1 MQVVSGIADGIST
14 AVAIGKFDGMH
25 LGHEKLLKEIKAYRS
40 EGLYSLVFTFEKPV
54 ADFFTGD
61 QSGVLTTNDEKLAL
75 LEEAGIDY
83 VYMMP
88 VNKDTVS
95 YEPEA
100 FVREMLISRLHA
112 RVIAAGA
119 DLSFGDKGAGDMELL
134 KRLSDAGSAKNRFKA
149 VQIDKVMYEGEEISS
164 TLVRDAVSIGNMERA
179 GAMLG
184 RPYFLHGEVV
194 HGRKLGRTIGIPT
207 ANLIPDADKLMPP
220 FGVYHSRIR
229 LDDGRSFKGITN
241 IGVKPT
247 IKDDKAVTAETHI
260 FDFDEDIYGR
270 KIQVSL
276 CHFERREMK
285 FEGMDELI
293 KQMEEDIRRAL

>member
-1 MQVVSGIADGIST
+1 MQVVSGIDEGVGT

-100 FVREMLISRLHA
+100 FVREVLISRLHA

-184 RPYFLHGEVV
+184 RSYFLHGEVV

-207 ANLIPDADKLMPP
+207 ANLIPAEDKLMPP

-229 LDDGRSFKGITN
+229 LDDGRSLKGITN

-247 IKDDKAVTAETHI
+247 VKNDKAVTAETHI

-270 KIQVSL
+270 KLEVSL
-276 CHFERREMK
+276 CHFARREMK
-285 FEGMDELI
+285 FEGMDEL
-293 KQMEEDIRRAL
+293 KEQMKEDIRRAL

>member
-1 MQVVSGIADGIST
+1 MQVVSGIAEGVTT

-25 LGHEKLLKEIKAYRS
+25 LGHEKLLEEIRSYRR

-54 ADFFTGD
+54 ADFFTRE

-88 VNKDTVS
+88 VNKDTVA

-134 KRLSDAGSAKNRFKA
+134 KRLSDAGSAKKSFKA

-184 RPYFLHGEVV
+184 RPYSLHGEVV

-207 ANLIPDADKLMPP
+207 ANLIPREDKLMPP

-229 LDDGRSFKGITN
+229 LDDGRTLKGITN

-247 IKDDKAVTAETHI
+247 IKDDKAITAETHI

-270 KIQVSL
+270 NIQVSL

-285 FEGMDELI
+285 FESMDEL
-293 KQMEEDIRRAL
+293 KRQMEEDIRRAL

>member
-149 VQIDKVMYEGEEISS
+149 VQIDKVRYEGEEISS

-270 KIQVSL
+270 KLEVSL
-276 CHFERREMK
+276 CHFARREMK
-285 FEGMDELI
+285 FEGMDEL
-293 KQMEEDIRRAL
+293 KEQMKEDIRRAL